1 LDEVEDIV
9 NFLKSPQE
17 FQELGAR
24 MPKGTL
30 LVGPPGTGK
39 TLTARAIAG
48 EADVPFYYAS
58 GSDFVELF
66 VGVGASRVRDLFKTA
81 KENAPAIIFIDELDA
96 VGRQRG
102 AGLGGGND
110 EREQTLNALL
120 VELDGFDTSTGVVV
134 MAASNRPDVLD
145 KALLR
150 PGRFDKKIMVG
161 PPDVKGREEILKI
174 HTRKKKIAQDVD
186 LKFLAKRTPGFVG
199 ADLENLVNE
208 AALIASRK
216 KKNQVEMSDFEEA
229 IDRVLTGPSKKY
241 RIISDKEKK
250 ILSYHELGHAILGYL
265 LPNTDPV
272 YKITIIPR
280 GAGSLGSTLQ
290 IPEKD
295 KYLIKKSEILD
306 RIVVA
311 LGGRASEKLVFNFAT
326 TGAKDDLR
334 KATDYAK
341 SMIYRLG
348 MSKKMGPVY
357 WEGEE
362 EEIFLGSE
370 LTKQKNYSEETAKE
384 LDVEV
389 KKIINSMY
397 DKAVD
402 LLKQNK
408 ERLDLLASY
417 IFKKETIYGEEFKKL
432 MSKDLEE
439 LKEYIGGEKEIN
451 EFLKID
457 VVNHVSYQP
466 V

>member
-1 LDEVEDIV
+1 
-9 NFLKSPQE
+9 
-17 FQELGAR
+17 
-24 MPKGTL
+24 
-30 LVGPPGTGK
+30 
-39 TLTARAIAG
+39 
-48 EADVPFYYAS
+48 
-58 GSDFVELF
+58 
-66 VGVGASRVRDLFKTA
+66 
-81 KENAPAIIFIDELDA
+81 
-96 VGRQRG
+96 
-102 AGLGGGND
+102 
-110 EREQTLNALL
+110 
-120 VELDGFDTSTGVVV
+120 
-134 MAASNRPDVLD
+134 
-145 KALLR
+145 
-150 PGRFDKKIMVG
+150 
-161 PPDVKGREEILKI
+161 
-174 HTRKKKIAQDVD
+174 
-186 LKFLAKRTPGFVG
+186 LA
-199 ADLENLVNE
+199 
-208 AALIASRK
+208 
-216 KKNQVEMSDFEEA
+216 
-229 IDRVLTGPSKKY
+229 
-241 RIISDKEKK
+241 
-250 ILSYHELGHAILGYL
+250 YL

-280 GAGSLGSTLQ
+280 GIGSLGSTLQ

-295 KYLIKKSEILD
+295 RYLIKKSEILN

-311 LGGRASEKLVFNFAT
+311 LGGRASEKLVFNFVT

-348 MSKKMGPVY
+348 MSKKLGPVY

-397 DKAVD
+397 DKAVE
-402 LLKQNK
+402 LLRQNK
-408 ERLDLLASY
+408 EKLDLLASY

-457 VVNHVSYQP
+457 VVNHVNYQS